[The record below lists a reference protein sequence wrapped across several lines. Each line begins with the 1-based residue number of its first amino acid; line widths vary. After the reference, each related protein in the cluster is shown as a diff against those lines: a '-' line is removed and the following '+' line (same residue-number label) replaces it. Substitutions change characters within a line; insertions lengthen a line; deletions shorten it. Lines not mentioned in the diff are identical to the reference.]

1 MTATLYLIR
10 HGETAFNRDG
20 KGLGRSDVPLT
31 ATGETQARLTGAA
44 FAGVALDR
52 VLVSPLSRAM
62 RVAEAVGAHSGSS
75 VEVRE
80 SLIELDVGLTEGAAY
95 ADTAAQFPEFMRQW
109 AGPGAADALFPG
121 GESLRDVAGR
131 VSPLGGEFRGLP
143 GGSALAVVSHNFVL
157 RALLCVLL
165 DAPLENFRSFQID
178 LASVTTVTVRNGR
191 VAVSRL
197 NDTCHLD
204 SLNLG
209 ETARSV

>member
-31 ATGETQARLTGAA
+31 ETGEAQARLTGAA
-44 FAGVALDR
+44 FAGVALDGI
-52 VLVSPLSRAM
+52 LTSPLSRAM
-62 RVAEAVGAHSGSS
+62 RVAEAVRSHSGTG
-75 VEVRE
+75 VEIRE

-95 ADTAAQFPEFMRQW
+95 ADTAARFPEFMRLW
-109 AGPGAADALFPG
+109 AGPGAADARFPG
-121 GESLRDVAGR
+121 GESLRGVAER
-131 VSPLGGEFRGLP
+131 VRPLADEFRGLA
-143 GGSALAVVSHNFVL
+143 GGGAVAVVSHNFVL
-157 RALLCVLL
+157 RSLLCVLL

-178 LASVTTVTVRNGR
+178 LASVTIVTVRNGR
-191 VAVSRL
+191 VAVNRL

-209 ETARSV
+209 ETGRSV

>member
-20 KGLGRSDVPLT
+20 KGLGRSDEPLT
-31 ATGETQARLTGAA
+31 ATGEAQARLTGAA

-52 VLVSPLSRAM
+52 ILVSPLSRAM
-62 RVAEAVGAHSGSS
+62 RVAEAVRSHSGSS

-80 SLIELDVGLTEGAAY
+80 SLVEMDVGLTEGSAY
-95 ADTAAQFPEFMRQW
+95 ADTAARFPEFMRQW
-109 AGPGAADALFPG
+109 AGAGAADALLPG
-121 GESLRDVAGR
+121 GESLREVAER
-131 VSPLGGEFRGLP
+131 VRPLAGEFRELA

-157 RALLCVLL
+157 RSLLCVLL
-165 DAPLENFRSFQID
+165 DAPLENFRSFQVD

-209 ETARSV
+209 DTARSV

>member
-20 KGLGRSDVPLT
+20 KGLGRSDEPLT
-31 ATGETQARLTGAA
+31 ATGEAQARLTGAA

-52 VLVSPLSRAM
+52 ILVSPLSRAM
-62 RVAEAVGAHSGSS
+62 RVAEAVRSHSGSS

-80 SLIELDVGLTEGAAY
+80 SLVEMDVGLTEGSAY
-95 ADTAAQFPEFMRQW
+95 ADTAARFPEFMRQW
-109 AGPGAADALFPG
+109 AGAGAADALFPG
-121 GESLRDVAGR
+121 GESLREVAER
-131 VSPLGGEFRGLP
+131 VRPLAGEFRELA

-157 RALLCVLL
+157 RSLLCVLL
-165 DAPLENFRSFQID
+165 DAPLENFRSFQVD

-209 ETARSV
+209 DTARSV

>member
-20 KGLGRSDVPLT
+20 KGLGRSDEPLT
-31 ATGETQARLTGAA
+31 ATGEAQARLTGAA
-44 FAGVALDR
+44 FAGVVLDR
-52 VLVSPLSRAM
+52 ILVSPLSRAM
-62 RVAEAVGAHSGSS
+62 RVAEAVRSHSGSS

-80 SLIELDVGLTEGAAY
+80 SLVEMDVGLTEGSAY
-95 ADTAAQFPEFMRQW
+95 ADTAARFPEFMRQW
-109 AGPGAADALFPG
+109 AGAGAADALFPG
-121 GESLRDVAGR
+121 GESLRDVAER
-131 VSPLGGEFRGLP
+131 VRPLAGEFRELA

-157 RALLCVLL
+157 RSLLCVLL
-165 DAPLENFRSFQID
+165 DAPLENFRSFQVD

-204 SLNLG
+204 CLNLG
-209 ETARSV
+209 DTARSV